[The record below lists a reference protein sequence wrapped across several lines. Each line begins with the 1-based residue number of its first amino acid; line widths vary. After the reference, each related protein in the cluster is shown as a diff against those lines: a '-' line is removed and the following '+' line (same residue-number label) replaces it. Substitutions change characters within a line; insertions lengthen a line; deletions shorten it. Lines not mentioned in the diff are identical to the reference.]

1 MIFSPFT
8 ILSLDPNFQSSQSEL
23 FSLWLYKQVL
33 QLAIDNFTFK
43 LFKGGCSLRGFNP
56 FAF

>member
-8 ILSLDPNFQSSQSEL
+8 ILSLDPNFQSSQPEL

-33 QLAIDNFTFK
+33 QLAIDVFNF
-43 LFKGGCSLRGFNP
+43 
-56 FAF
+56 

>member
-8 ILSLDPNFQSSQSEL
+8 ILSLDPNFQNSQSEL

-33 QLAIDNFTFK
+33 QLAIDVFDF
-43 LFKGGCSLRGFNP
+43 
-56 FAF
+56 